1 MHSTA
6 ASQPC
11 SLSTR
16 LFKSRV
22 SLACC
27 SFRRRVSN
35 KAGGLQKAEFFNV
48 QVEDVYFRQAEQPV
62 GLYVQCSNF
71 S

>member
-16 LFKSRV
+16 LFKSRISV
-22 SLACC
+22 PCC
-27 SFRRRVSN
+27 SFGRHVSN
-35 KAGGLQKAEFFNV
+35 KAGGLQQAEFFNV
-48 QVEDVYFRQAEQPV
+48 QVEDVYFEQAEQPV
-62 GLYVQCSNF
+62 GLHVQCSDF